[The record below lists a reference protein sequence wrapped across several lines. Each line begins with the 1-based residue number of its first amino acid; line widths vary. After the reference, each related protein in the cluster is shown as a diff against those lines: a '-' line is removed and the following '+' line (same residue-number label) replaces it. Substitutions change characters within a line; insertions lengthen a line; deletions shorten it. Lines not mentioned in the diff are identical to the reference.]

1 MAGALGEL
9 NVRLWDGSY
18 ALVVGPTTYT
28 AVRTLAA
35 DTAEYINVPA
45 GATYAVFGSSGT
57 FACRYNA
64 TQAGTAA
71 ASFADATGGDTIEI
85 NPTVR
90 FLSGITELSVIAK
103 GDVYLS
109 VSFFAP

>member
-1 MAGALGEL
+1 MAGTLDPL
-9 NVRLWDGSY
+9 TIMHDGSF
-18 ALVVGPTTYT
+18 APVIRPTSYT

-45 GATYAVFGSSGT
+45 GANTAIFGSSGT

-64 TQAGTAA
+64 VQAGTGA
-71 ASFADATGGDTIEI
+71 ASFADSTGGDTIEI
-85 NPTVR
+85 NPTQRRLYGV
-90 FLSGITELSVIAK
+90 TELSVIAK

-109 VSFFAP
+109 VTFNS

>member
-1 MAGALGEL
+1 MAGTLGEI
-9 NVRLWDGSY
+9 NVRDRDGSF
-18 ALVVGPTTYT
+18 ALVVRSTTYT

-35 DTAEYINVPA
+35 DTAEYINVPS

-64 TQAGTAA
+64 VQAGTGA

-90 FLSGITELSVIAK
+90 WLKGVTELSVIAK

-109 VSFFAP
+109 VSFFD

>member
-1 MAGALGEL
+1 MAGALDEL
-9 NVRLWDGSY
+9 TVLDRDGSY
-18 ALVVGPTTYT
+18 ALRIGPTTYT

-35 DTAEYINVPA
+35 DVAEYINVPT

-64 TQAGTAA
+64 TQAGTQA
-71 ASFADATGGDTIEI
+71 ASFADSTGGDTIEI

-90 FLSGITELSVIAK
+90 WLYGITELSVIAK
-103 GDVYLS
+103 GDVYMS
-109 VSFFAP
+109 VTFFK

>member
-1 MAGALGEL
+1 MAGTLSPLAILPDSSFALL
-9 NVRLWDGSY
+9 MT
-18 ALVVGPTTYT
+18 PTTYT

-35 DTAEYINVPA
+35 DTAEYINVPT
-45 GATYAVFGSSGT
+45 GAKYAVFGSSGT

-64 TQAGTAA
+64 AQAGTGA

-90 FLSGITELSVIAK
+90 YLSGITELSVIAK
-103 GDVYLS
+103 GDVYIS
-109 VSFFAP
+109 VTFFK

>member
-1 MAGALGEL
+1 MAGTLSPLAILPDNSFALL
-9 NVRLWDGSY
+9 MT
-18 ALVVGPTTYT
+18 PTTHT

-35 DTAEYINVPA
+35 DTAEYINVPT
-45 GATYAVFGSSGT
+45 GAKYAVFGSSGT

-90 FLSGITELSVIAK
+90 YLSGITELSVIAK
-103 GDVYLS
+103 GDVYIS
-109 VSFFAP
+109 VTFFK

>member
-1 MAGALGEL
+1 MAGSLDSL
-9 NVRLWDGSY
+9 NVTADG
-18 ALVVGPTTYT
+18 AFAPTIRPTTYT

-35 DTAEYINVPA
+35 DTAEYINVPT
-45 GATYAVFGSSGT
+45 GAKYAVFGSSGT

-64 TQAGTAA
+64 AQAGTQAA
-71 ASFADATGGDTIEI
+71 AFTDATGGDTIEI

-90 FLSGITELSVIAK
+90 YLYGISELSVIAK

-109 VSFFAP
+109 VSFFN